1 MKEQI
6 EKYKQLFSLMLQDLK
21 TQGKRHKQIPN
32 ILTLSRLTA
41 PLIIIPLFITG
52 NFMTAFYSIAAFSL
66 TDALD
71 GFIART
77 FHLTSDLGRD
87 LDAVA
92 DKLFAATLL
101 ISLSTVNPIY
111 LISLLMEIVIGS
123 ICANKKMNKIDI
135 RTCKVGKLKTIL
147 LDVSI
152 VLGMGSILLESSPIL
167 LNILCG
173 ITTLLQMKTA
183 TEYIKVNDVNLS
195 QQEDTPNEN
204 VQSENLEETEYH
216 KTIKYPYKYTEN
228 KNKAKTLVKTREK
241 K

>member
-1 MKEQI
+1 MREQI
-6 EKYKQLFSLMLQDLK
+6 EKYNQLFSLMLQDLK

-52 NFMTAFYSIAAFSL
+52 HFAAAFSSIAL
-66 TDALD
+66 FSMTDALD

-77 FHLTSDLGRD
+77 FHLTSELGRD

-111 LISLLMEIVIGS
+111 LVSLLMEIIIGS
-123 ICANKKMNKIDI
+123 ICANKKLNKVDI
-135 RTCKVGKLKTIL
+135 RTCKIGKLKTIL
-147 LDVSI
+147 LDVAI
-152 VLGMGSILLESSPIL
+152 VLGMGSIILDLSPLL

-173 ITTLLQMKTA
+173 VTTLLQIKTA
-183 TEYIKVNDVNLS
+183 TEYTKVSRKDLNEEFEKQEIK
-195 QQEDTPNEN
+195 TEN
-204 VQSENLEETEYH
+204 IEEKTEYH
-216 KTIKYPYKYTEN
+216 KTIKYPYRYEN
-228 KNKAKTLVKTREK
+228 NKDKVKTLVKTREK
-241 K
+241 N

>member
-52 NFMTAFYSIAAFSL
+52 HFMAAFYSIAAFSL

-71 GFIART
+71 GFMART
-77 FHLTSDLGRD
+77 FHLTSELGRD
-87 LDAVA
+87 LDAAA

-111 LISLLMEIVIGS
+111 LISLLMEVVIGS
-123 ICANKKMNKIDI
+123 ICANKKINKIDI
-135 RTCKVGKLKTIL
+135 RTCKIGKLKTIL
-147 LDVSI
+147 LDGSI
-152 VLGMGSILLESSPIL
+152 VLGMGSILLEFSPIL
-167 LNILCG
+167 LNVLCG
-173 ITTLLQMKTA
+173 VTTLLQMKTA
-183 TEYIKVNDVNLS
+183 TEYIKVNDVNLNK
-195 QQEDTPNEN
+195 QEDTPKED

-216 KTIKYPYKYTEN
+216 KAMKYPYKYTEN
-228 KNKAKTLVKTREK
+228 KNKAKTLVKTKEK